1 MKIKFPTPLFFEMIP
16 YFVSLL
22 SYLDVLVLLIIV
34 FFWDIL
40 DFEKD
45 RNATLQLPEDT
56 LMSLG
61 RGGQTILFCTEL

>member
-1 MKIKFPTPLFFEMIP
+1 MIP